1 MSTPTNTRRSSGK
14 RKSATNGDDETMV
27 VVAGHC
33 RFPAEH
39 RDAALAGYR
48 TLIEAAR
55 RAPGCVDLSITADPI
70 DPERI
75 DICEI
80 WAGEVQLNAW
90 RRKAPHPKVP
100 RGVKATD
107 LDVWEYVVATR
118 RAPFAGSRKR

>member
-1 MSTPTNTRRSSGK
+1 MSAQTNTRTTEV
-14 RKSATNGDDETMV
+14 RKSVTSSDDETMV

-55 RAPGCVDLSITADPI
+55 RAPGCIDLSITADPI

-80 WAGEVQLNAW
+80 WAGGGATECVAPEGAPPPEGAARGAGDGPGGVGV
-90 RRKAPHPKVP
+90 RRRESPCAVC
-100 RGVKATD
+100 R
-107 LDVWEYVVATR
+107 
-118 RAPFAGSRKR
+118 

>member
-1 MSTPTNTRRSSGK
+1 MSAQTNTRTTEV
-14 RKSATNGDDETMV
+14 RKSVTSSDDETMV

-55 RAPGCVDLSITADPI
+55 RAPGCIDLSIAADPI

-80 WAGEVQLNAW
+80 WAGEEHLDAW

-100 RGVKATD
+100 RGVQATE
-107 LDVWEYVVATR
+107 LEVWEYVVANR
-118 RAPFAGSRKR
+118 RAPFSGSRKR